1 MQPGEFE
8 EIFNALYFL
17 WSLGSLTLNC
27 TLRRLGFYQGRPLL
41 ESCIPAQIT
50 ALGLGAAKY
59 FQLAVLALSEDF
71 FVFSL
76 LISALLALLAL
87 HTSSAFLSILHGKHD
102 TLVTLGSYYVWLLM
116 YQLPLGVTVLGV
128 DVDWDLAGYMGVT
141 IGATIA
147 GAGAGYLAYERA
159 TDLET
164 EEKLRKAAFEQKQGR
179 DPDVM
184 EDTPMVGT

>member
-8 EIFNALYFL
+8 DLFNALYFL

-50 ALGLGAAKY
+50 ALGMGAAKY
-59 FQLAVLALSEDF
+59 FQLAVLSLNEDYYI
-71 FVFSL
+71 FSI
-76 LISALLALLAL
+76 LISAVLALLAL
-87 HTSSAFLSILHGKHD
+87 HTVSAFLGILIGKHD
-102 TLVTLGSYYVWLLM
+102 MLVILGSYYVWLIM

-128 DVDWDLAGYMGVT
+128 DVEWDLYGYAGVT
-141 IGATIA
+141 IGATVA
-147 GAGAGYLAYERA
+147 AAGAGYVAYERA
-159 TDLET
+159 TELED
-164 EEKLRKAAFEQKQGR
+164 EEKHRKAAFQQKQGK
-179 DPDVM
+179 DS